1 MPFRFDFDTGVPASL
16 DPRFLGILGSKID
29 DRRSTID
36 EPAESSCPISHPRD
50 HIGAADAASNPVGRS
65 SAARAGKPLACTESR
80 GEPQGRIGRGP
91 PLA

>member
-1 MPFRFDFDTGVPASL
+1 MPFRFDFDTGVPVSL
-16 DPRFLGILGSKID
+16 DPRFLGILESTID
-29 DRRSTID
+29 DRRSTN
-36 EPAESSCPISHPRD
+36 PTESSCPISHPRD

-65 SAARAGKPLACTESR
+65 SAARAGKPLARTESR